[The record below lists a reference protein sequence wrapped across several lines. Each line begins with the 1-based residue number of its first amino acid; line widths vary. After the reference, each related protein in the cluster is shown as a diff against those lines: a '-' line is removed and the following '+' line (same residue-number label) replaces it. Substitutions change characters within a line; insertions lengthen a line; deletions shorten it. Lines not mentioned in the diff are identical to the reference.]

1 MAYQQKQEM
10 EKDEKE
16 ELAEEIVGG
25 GKGKNSKRKL
35 REFRVE
41 FADNGGFIVSCEY
54 EQPKSKGNA
63 PSPAY
68 EPAKRKVFS
77 NKEQLKEF
85 IDELV

>member
-1 MAYQQKQEM
+1 MPYHQKQDM

-16 ELAEEIVGG
+16 ELAEEIIGD
-25 GKGKNSKRKL
+25 GKHPKRKL

-68 EPAKRKVFS
+68 EPTKRKVFS
-77 NKEQLKEF
+77 NKRQLKEF
-85 IDELV
+85 IDELL